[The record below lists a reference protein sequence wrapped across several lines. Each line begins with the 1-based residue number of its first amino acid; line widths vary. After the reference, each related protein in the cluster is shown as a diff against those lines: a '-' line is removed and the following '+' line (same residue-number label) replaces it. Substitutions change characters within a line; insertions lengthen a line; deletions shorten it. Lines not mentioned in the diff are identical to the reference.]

1 MFWIALKML
10 VANRG
15 KYLMMIGGVAFASLL
30 ICQQTAIFCGVMA
43 LTYSQI
49 RDVREAEIWVMDPN
63 VMFVDDVKPISDDA
77 LHRVRGVKGV
87 EWAVPFFKSTVRGR
101 LEDGTYQQM
110 VLLGLD
116 DATLVGAPQVLLMG
130 NLADLQQPDA
140 FLMDKTGYQLLWP
153 DEPFQLGKVLE
164 LNDHRAVLVG
174 ICEASRTF
182 QTFPVVY
189 TRYSQAIT
197 YIAPERRMLPFVLA
211 KAQPGVDPRELC
223 QRIAEATGLK
233 AETREQFMWTTV
245 KYYLSNTGIP
255 INFGLTILLGYMVG
269 TLVAGQ
275 TFYLFTIENLP
286 HFAMLKAMGTSNR
299 RIMRMLLLQAFAV
312 GVIGYGLGLGP
323 SSFCARYVTA
333 HSVKLAFYM
342 PWPVLIVTAVSMVM
356 IVVTF
361 SLFSVRRVLVEE
373 PAIVFR
379 G

>member
-1 MFWIALKML
+1 MLWIALKML
-10 VANRG
+10 VAHRG

-30 ICQQTAIFCGVMA
+30 ICQQSAIFCGVMA

-49 RDVREAEIWVMDPN
+49 RDVREAEIWVMDQN

-77 LHRVRGVKGV
+77 LHRVRSVPGV
-87 EWAVPFFKSTVRGR
+87 EWAVPFFKGSVRGR
-101 LEDGTYQQM
+101 LQDGTYQQM

-116 DATLVGAPQVLLMG
+116 DATLVGAPQELIMG
-130 NLADLQQPDA
+130 NLADMQQPDA
-140 FLMDKTGYQLLWP
+140 FLIDKTGYQLLWP

-174 ICEASRTF
+174 ICSASRTF
-182 QTFPVVY
+182 QTFPIVY

-197 YIAPERRMLPFVLA
+197 YVAAERRMLPFVLA
-211 KAQPGVDPRELC
+211 RAKPGVDPKELC
-223 QRIAEATGLK
+223 QRISAATDLK
-233 AETREQFMWTTV
+233 AETRDQFIWTTV

-255 INFGLTILLGYMVG
+255 INFGLTILLGFTVG

-275 TFYLFTIENLP
+275 TFYLFTMENLP

-299 RIMRMLLLQAFAV
+299 RIVRMLLLQAFTV
-312 GVIGYGLGLGP
+312 GLIGYGLGLGP
-323 SSFCARYVTA
+323 SSFCARYVET
-333 HSVKLAFYM
+333 HSVRLAFYM
-342 PWPVLIVTAVSMVM
+342 PWPVLVLTAVSVVM
-356 IVVTF
+356 IVAIF
-361 SLFSVRRVLVEE
+361 SLFSIRRVLVEE

>member
-15 KYLMMIGGVAFASLL
+15 KYFMMIGGVAFASLL
-30 ICQQTAIFCGVMA
+30 ICQQSAIFCGVMS

-77 LHRVRGVKGV
+77 LHRVRSVAGV
-87 EWAVPFFKSTVRGR
+87 EWAVPFFKNTVRGR
-101 LEDGTYQQM
+101 LENGTYQQM
-110 VLLGLD
+110 VLLGMD
-116 DATLVGAPQVLLMG
+116 DATLVGAPQVLLLG
-130 NLADLQQPDA
+130 SLADLQQPDA
-140 FLMDKTGYQLLWP
+140 FIIDKTGYRLLWP
-153 DEPFQLGKVLE
+153 NEPFQVGKVLE
-164 LNDHRAVLVG
+164 INDHRAMLVG
-174 ICEASRTF
+174 VCEASRTF
-182 QTFPVVY
+182 QTFPIIY
-189 TRYSQAIT
+189 TRYSQAT
-197 YIAPERRMLPFVLA
+197 SWVAHERRMLPFVLA
-211 KAQPGVDPRELC
+211 KAQPGVNPEELC
-223 QRIAEATGLK
+223 RNIHEATGLK
-233 AETREQFMWTTV
+233 AETRDQFIWSTL
-245 KYYLSNTGIP
+245 KYYLTNTGIP
-255 INFGLTILLGYMVG
+255 INFGLTILLGFMVG

-299 RIMRMLLLQAFAV
+299 RLVRMLLLQAFTV

-323 SSFCARYVTA
+323 SSFCARYVAT
-333 HSVKLAFYM
+333 HSVKLSFYM
-342 PWPVLIVTAVSMVM
+342 PWPVLIVTAGSMVM

-361 SLFSVRRVLVEE
+361 SLFSIRRVLVEE

>member
-30 ICQQTAIFCGVMA
+30 ICQQSAIFCGVMA

-77 LHRVRGVKGV
+77 LHRVRGVQGV
-87 EWAVPFFKSTVRGR
+87 EWAVPLFKNIVRGR

-110 VLLGLD
+110 ILIGLD
-116 DATLVGAPQVLLMG
+116 DATLVGAPQVLLLG

-153 DEPFQLGKVLE
+153 NEPFQVGKVLE

-189 TRYSQAIT
+189 THYSQAIT
-197 YIAPERRMLPFVLA
+197 YVAPERRMLPFVLA
-211 KAQPGVDPRELC
+211 KSKPGVDPRELC
-223 QRIAEATGLK
+223 
-233 AETREQFMWTTV
+233 
-245 KYYLSNTGIP
+245 
-255 INFGLTILLGYMVG
+255 
-269 TLVAGQ
+269 
-275 TFYLFTIENLP
+275 
-286 HFAMLKAMGTSNR
+286 
-299 RIMRMLLLQAFAV
+299 
-312 GVIGYGLGLGP
+312 GV
-323 SSFCARYVTA
+323 
-333 HSVKLAFYM
+333 
-342 PWPVLIVTAVSMVM
+342 
-356 IVVTF
+356 
-361 SLFSVRRVLVEE
+361 SLRQ
-373 PAIVFR
+373 PD
-379 G
+379 

>member
-30 ICQQTAIFCGVMA
+30 ICQQTAIFCGVMS

-49 RDVREAEIWVMDPN
+49 RDVREADIWVMDPN
-63 VMFVDDVKPISDDA
+63 VLFVDDVKPISDDA
-77 LHRVRGVKGV
+77 LHRVRSVQGV
-87 EWAVPFFKSTVRGR
+87 EWAVPFFKGTARGR

-110 VLLGLD
+110 IVLGLD
-116 DATLVGAPQVLLMG
+116 DATLVGAPQEMLVG
-130 NLADLQQPDA
+130 SLADLQQPDA
-140 FLMDKTGYQLLWP
+140 FIMDKTGYQLLWP
-153 DEPFQLGKVLE
+153 NEPFRVGRVLE

-174 ICEASRTF
+174 VCEASRTF
-182 QTFPVVY
+182 QTFPIVY

-197 YIAPERRMLPFVLA
+197 YMPPERRILPFLLA
-211 KAQPGVDPRELC
+211 KAQDGVDPCELC
-223 QRIAEATGLK
+223 QRIHAATDLK
-233 AETREQFMWTTV
+233 AETRTQFMWTTV

-255 INFGLTILLGYMVG
+255 INFGLTILLGFMVG

-323 SSFCARYVTA
+323 SSLCARYVST
-333 HSVKLAFYM
+333 HSVRLAFYM
-342 PWPVLIVTAVSMVM
+342 PWPVLLVTAVSMVM

-361 SLFSVRRVLVEE
+361 SLFSIRRVLVEE